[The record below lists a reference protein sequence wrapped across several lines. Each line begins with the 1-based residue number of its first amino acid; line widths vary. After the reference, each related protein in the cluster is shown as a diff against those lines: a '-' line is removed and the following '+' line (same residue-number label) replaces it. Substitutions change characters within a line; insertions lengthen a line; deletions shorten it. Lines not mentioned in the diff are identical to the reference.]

1 MCWAGTTSDRKG
13 QVSEAGSDIL
23 APMKLLLDAF
33 WRAAAY
39 CLHPQVIALSVLPL
53 LITGGLAGGLGYFF
67 WEPALVEVRAT
78 LEGWS
83 VLATVLQWLD
93 SIGGGAFKSVLA
105 PLIVVALS
113 IPVIVVVS
121 LLLVAMLMT
130 PAIVNLVAVRR
141 FSQLERRQGAGFV
154 QSAFWSL
161 TFTVLALVAL
171 VVSIPFWFV
180 PPLVLI
186 LPPFIWG
193 WLTYR
198 VLSFDVLA
206 EHASADERK
215 QIMRTHRWPLLAMGV
230 IAGYL
235 GAAPSL
241 LWAISATMLIFAPLL
256 IVAAVWIYTLVFAF
270 SALWFAHYTLAA
282 LQILRAAQAPPAEP
296 AMTRTLP
303 VLTEVPPSPQPQQ
316 ALPPP

>member
-1 MCWAGTTSDRKG
+1 
-13 QVSEAGSDIL
+13 
-23 APMKLLLDAF
+23 MKQLLDAF

-39 CLHPQVIALSVLPL
+39 CLHPQVIALSILPL
-53 LITGGLAGGLGYFF
+53 IITGGLAAGLGYYF
-67 WEPALVEVRAT
+67 WEPALVQVRDT
-78 LEGWS
+78 LEGWA
-83 VLATVLQWLD
+83 VLSTVLQWLD
-93 SIGGGAFKSVLA
+93 SVGGGGFKNVLA

-141 FSQLERRQGAGFV
+141 FSQLERRHGAGFV
-154 QSAFWSL
+154 QSAFLSL
-161 TFTVLALVAL
+161 AFTVLALLAM

-180 PPLVLI
+180 PPLVLV
-186 LPPFIWG
+186 LPPLIWG

-206 EHASADERK
+206 EHATRDERQ
-215 QIMRTHRWPLLAMGV
+215 QIMRNHRWPLLAMGV

-241 LWAISATMLIFAPLL
+241 LWAVSATMLIFAPLL

-282 LQILRAAQAPPAEP
+282 LQALRAAQVAA
-296 AMTRTLP
+296 TGP
-303 VLTEVPPSPQPQQ
+303 VLVPALEVLPPLAPADKLQ
-316 ALPPP
+316 ALPPA

>member
-1 MCWAGTTSDRKG
+1 
-13 QVSEAGSDIL
+13 
-23 APMKLLLDAF
+23 MKLLLDAF

-39 CLHPQVIALSVLPL
+39 CLHPQVIALSILPL
-53 LITGGLAGGLGYFF
+53 IITGGLAGGLGYFF
-67 WEPALVEVRAT
+67 WEPALVQVRAT
-78 LEGWS
+78 IESLA
-83 VLATVLQWLD
+83 VLSTLLQWLD
-93 SIGGGAFKSVLA
+93 SVGGGGFRTVLA
-105 PLIVVALS
+105 PLIVVALA
-113 IPVIVVVS
+113 IPVIIVVS
-121 LLLVAMLMT
+121 LLLVAVLMT

-141 FSQLERRQGAGFV
+141 FSQLERRHGAGFF

-161 TFTVLALVAL
+161 TCTLLALVGL

-180 PPLVLI
+180 PPLVLV
-186 LPPFIWG
+186 LPPLIWG

-206 EHASADERK
+206 EHATRDERK
-215 QIMRTHRWPLLAMGV
+215 QIMRTHRWPLLSMGV
-230 IAGYL
+230 VAGYL

-241 LWAISATMLIFAPLL
+241 LWAVSATMLVFAPLL

-282 LQILRAAQAPPAEP
+282 LQVLRATQGVPVE
-296 AMTRTLP
+296 P
-303 VLTEVPPSPQPQQ
+303 VLTPVMPVLEAVSNTPQALR